1 MANSMLEY
9 VKLIL
14 EKVSFDK
21 ELFEKELKKGISY
34 LVPDEVV
41 ELKNWCYSRF
51 GSMYKSVLNK
61 IFRRKSSQISV
72 D

>member
-21 ELFEKELKKGISY
+21 ELFEKELKIFSKK
-34 LVPDEVV
+34 LVR
-41 ELKNWCYSRF
+41 LKKNCTF
-51 GSMYKSVLNK
+51 APALKHK
-61 IFRRKSSQISV
+61 
-72 D
+72 

>member
-1 MANSMLEY
+1 MLEY

-34 LVPDEVV
+34 LVPEEVI
-41 ELKNWCYSRF
+41 ELKSWCYSRF

-72 D
+72 E